1 MCMGMCVWVYAC
13 AWGCV
18 MCMGGVHVHGECE
31 CICTWGFVY
40 LCAWVCVRVCGGV
53 YVYGGCMCAYVHG
66 GVCPCAWGVYVCVH
80 GRAYVC
86 MCMGA

>member
-1 MCMGMCVWVYAC
+1 MYVLDIHTLDVY
-13 AWGCV
+13 
-18 MCMGGVHVHGECE
+18 
-31 CICTWGFVY
+31 
-40 LCAWVCVRVCGGV
+40 RKS
-53 YVYGGCMCAYVHG
+53 MCAYVHG